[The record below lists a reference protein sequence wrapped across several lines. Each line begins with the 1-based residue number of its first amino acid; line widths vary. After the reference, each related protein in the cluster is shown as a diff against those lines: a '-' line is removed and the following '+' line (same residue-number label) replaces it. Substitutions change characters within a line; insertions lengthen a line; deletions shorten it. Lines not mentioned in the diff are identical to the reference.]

1 MKVGDLITA
10 TWPDGVKVSG
20 YYARTERGYVI
31 LLDQKTRTE
40 VPCSAHS
47 VHFEMGDTMEEIET
61 TYLKKDES
69 SPTWVTVAWGIF
81 IGLIIGKW
89 WWG

>member
-1 MKVGDLITA
+1 MKVGDLVTA
-10 TWPDGVKVSG
+10 TWPDGLQVVG
-20 YYARTERGYVI
+20 FYARTERGYII

-40 VPCSAHS
+40 IPCSANT
-47 VHFEMGDTMEEIET
+47 VHFEIGDTMQETKVCQPEEDSGASWT
-61 TYLKKDES
+61 TVVWS
-69 SPTWVTVAWGIF
+69 IF